1 MKKSIK
7 PELVGKEGMVLL
19 ETIRRLNRRKAVG
32 HLFKL
37 VNKTHPADIA
47 WVLSN
52 LTPEERHNVFNIVA
66 QTELVGEIISE
77 LDQSIML
84 ELVDDLTP
92 QFMVTVLQK
101 MASDDAAD
109 LLEALTD
116 EVADKIREFMAA
128 DDREEVDELMQYHP
142 ETAGGLMSPDF
153 MSLNEDIS
161 VGDAI
166 KMIQERGEDMEM
178 VFYLYIVRENDLL
191 AGVLSLREL
200 LMHPPYRLLKN
211 IMNHKV
217 ISVSTETDQEEVAHM
232 VSRYNILAV
241 PVVNHAN
248 KLLGIVTVDDVIDVI
263 RKEAT
268 EDFFQ
273 MAGAGKDDEILLK
286 STKDNAITRA
296 PWLMASWIGGVVSA
310 TIIALFA
317 DELQKF
323 VILASFLPIVNGMGG
338 NIATQSSTII
348 VRGIATGRV
357 NFQETFKIIFKE
369 MRVGLLLGGVY
380 GLFLSIVVFLAF
392 PDPAKLFMV
401 AGISVF
407 IDMTIAAT
415 VGAIVPLA
423 LKRLDIDA
431 AVATGPF
438 VTTTMDIVGVTIFF
452 SIATYLLSL

>member
-1 MKKSIK
+1 
-7 PELVGKEGMVLL
+7 MVLL
-19 ETIRRLNRRKAVG
+19 ETVRRLNRRQAVG
-32 HLFKL
+32 HLLKL

-47 WVLSN
+47 WIFRHLISD
-52 LTPEERHNVFNIVA
+52 ERHNVFNIVA
-66 QTELVGEIISE
+66 QTDLVGDVLSE

-92 QFMVTVLQK
+92 QFMVTVLKK

-109 LLEALTD
+109 ILEALED
-116 EVADKIREFMAA
+116 DVADKIRELMAK

-153 MSLNEDIS
+153 MSLHEDIS

-166 KMIQERGEDMEM
+166 KLIQERSEDLEM

-286 STKDNAITRA
+286 STKDNAVTRA
-296 PWLMASWIGGVVSA
+296 PWLMASWVGGVVSA
-310 TIIALFA
+310 SIIALFA
-317 DELQKF
+317 NELQKF

-357 NFQETFKIIFKE
+357 NFQETFKIILKE
-369 MRVGLLLGGVY
+369 MRVGLLLGSVY
-380 GLFLSIVVFLAF
+380 GLFLSLVVYIAF

-401 AGISVF
+401 AGISV
-407 IDMTIAAT
+407 IADMTIAAT

-423 LKRLDIDA
+423 LKRLNIDA

-438 VTTTMDIVGVTIFF
+438 VTTTMDIIGVTIFF